1 MKKILLLGSGE
12 LGKEFVISAQRLGC
26 KVIACDKYQNAPAMQ
41 VADSSKV
48 FDMLDK
54 KKLRKTVESI
64 KPDYIVP
71 EIEAIRTEELISLE
85 NDGYVVIP
93 SARAVNLTMN
103 RDSIRDRATQLGIKT
118 AKYKYA
124 NNKEQLDLAIKEVG
138 LPCIIKPVMSSSGKG
153 QTLVKSEK
161 DSNSAWIFAT
171 KNMRGDRIKVIIE
184 EVISFKSEITLLTVK
199 QKKNKTIFCDPIGHT
214 QENGDYKE
222 SWQPAH
228 ISQTLLK
235 KAQKISKIITD
246 DLGGHGIF
254 GVEFFV
260 LENDIVF
267 SELSPRPHDTGMVT
281 LFTQN
286 LSQFDLHLRA
296 ILDLPIPNVKILRK
310 GFTSVI
316 KTKSKEKN
324 AFEYSFQGLENALN
338 LDSIDI
344 RLFGKPLAWN
354 GRRLGVIL
362 SPDKKSAEVAKQYIK
377 IIKKNS
383 KIEKKII

>member
-1 MKKILLLGSGE
+1 
-12 LGKEFVISAQRLGC
+12 
-26 KVIACDKYQNAPAMQ
+26 MQ

-54 KKLRKTVESI
+54 KQLRKTVESI

-124 NNKEQLDLAIKEVG
+124 NNKQQLDLAIKEVG
-138 LPCIIKPVMSSSGKG
+138 VPCIIKPVMSSSGKG
-153 QTLVKSEK
+153 QTLIKSEK
-161 DSNSAWIFAT
+161 DSNTAWSFAT
-171 KNMRGDRIKVIIE
+171 KNMRGDRVKVIIE
-184 EVISFKSEITLLTVK
+184 EVINFKSEITLLTVK
-199 QKKNKTIFCDPIGHT
+199 QKKNKTVFCEPIGHI

-222 SWQPAH
+222 SWQPAN

-246 DLGGHGIF
+246 DIGGYGIF

-260 LENDIVF
+260 LENNIIF

-296 ILDLPIPNVKILRK
+296 ILGLPIPNIKILRK
-310 GFTSVI
+310 GFSSVI
-316 KTKSKEKN
+316 KTKSKEEG
-324 AFEYSFQGLENALN
+324 AFEYTH
-338 LDSIDI
+338 
-344 RLFGKPLAWN
+344 
-354 GRRLGVIL
+354 
-362 SPDKKSAEVAKQYIK
+362 
-377 IIKKNS
+377 
-383 KIEKKII
+383 

>member
-26 KVIACDKYQNAPAMQ
+26 KVIACDKYENAPAMQ
-41 VADSSKV
+41 LADSSKV

-54 KKLRKTVESI
+54 QKLRKTVESI

-71 EIEAIRTEELISLE
+71 EIEAIRTEELVSLE

-124 NNKEQLDLAIKEVG
+124 NNKEQLDLAIKEIG
-138 LPCIIKPVMSSSGKG
+138 FPCIIKPVMSSSGKG
-153 QTLVKSEK
+153 QTLVKSEN
-161 DSNSAWIFAT
+161 DSNTAWSFAT
-171 KNMRGDRIKVIIE
+171 KNMRGDRVKVIIE
-184 EVISFKSEITLLTVK
+184 EVIIFKSEITLLTVK
-199 QKKNKTIFCDPIGHT
+199 QKINKTVFCDPIGHT

-222 SWQPAH
+222 SWQPAN
-228 ISQTLLK
+228 ISQALLK

-246 DLGGHGIF
+246 DLGGKGIF

-260 LENDIVF
+260 LEDDIVF

-296 ILDLPIPNVKILRK
+296 ILDLPIPNVKILRN

-316 KTKSKEKN
+316 KTKSNEEN
-324 AFEYSFQGLENALN
+324 AFEYSFEGLENALKFDN
-338 LDSIDI
+338 IDI

-362 SPDKKSAEVAKQYIK
+362 SPDKKSAEAAKQHIK
-377 IIKKNS
+377 IIKK
-383 KIEKKII
+383 IVR

>member
-26 KVIACDKYQNAPAMQ
+26 KVIACDKYENAPAMQ

-54 KKLRKTVESI
+54 QKLRKTVESI

-71 EIEAIRTEELISLE
+71 EIEAIRTEELVSLE

-124 NNKEQLDLAIKEVG
+124 NNKEQLDLAIKEIG

-153 QTLVKSEK
+153 QALINSEK
-161 DSNSAWIFAT
+161 DSNTAWSFAT

-199 QKKNKTIFCDPIGHT
+199 QKINKTVFCDPIGHT

-222 SWQPAH
+222 SWQPAN
-228 ISQTLLK
+228 ISQALLK

-246 DLGGHGIF
+246 DLGGKGIF

-260 LENDIVF
+260 LEDDIVF

-296 ILDLPIPNVKILRK
+296 ILGLPIPNVKILRN

-316 KTKSKEKN
+316 KTKSNEEN
-324 AFEYSFQGLENALN
+324 AFEYSFEGLENALKFDN
-338 LDSIDI
+338 IDI

-362 SPDKKSAEVAKQYIK
+362 SPDKKSAEAAKQHIK
-377 IIKKNS
+377 IIKK
-383 KIEKKII
+383 IVR

>member
-1 MKKILLLGSGE
+1 MGSGE
-12 LGKEFVISAQRLGC
+12 LGKELVISAQRLGC
-26 KVIACDKYQNAPAMQ
+26 KVIACDKYENAPAMQ

-54 KKLRKTVESI
+54 HKLRKTVEDI

-85 NDGYVVIP
+85 NDGYVIIP

-161 DSNSAWIFAT
+161 DCATAWEFAT
-171 KNMRGDRIKVIIE
+171 KNMRGDRVKVIIE
-184 EVISFKSEITLLTVK
+184 EVINFKSEITLLTVK
-199 QKKNKTIFCDPIGHT
+199 QKKYETIFCAPIGHT

-222 SWQPAH
+222 SWQPENTNK
-228 ISQTLLK
+228 TLLK
-235 KAQKISKIITD
+235 KAEKIAKIITD

-254 GVEFFV
+254 GVEFFI
-260 LENDIVF
+260 LEDDIIF

-296 ILDLPIPNVKILRK
+296 ILDLPIPNVIILRK

-316 KTKSKEKN
+316 KTQSEEEK

-338 LDSIDI
+338 IDNIDI
-344 RLFGKPLAWN
+344 RLFGKPLAWD

-362 SPDKKSAEVAKQYIK
+362 SPDKESAEAAKKHIK

-383 KIEKKII
+383 KLRKKLLRGYNIK